1 MKTFAA
7 IDVGTNSFHL
17 IVVKIKSN
25 GNFDVIDQTKEVVRL
40 GEGSGGDI
48 KHISDDAIIRGLA
61 AMKTFK
67 SIADLHNAEIRAV
80 ATSAVREAK
89 NGKDFV
95 ETVAKEVAINIEVI
109 NGFEEARLIYL
120 GVLKA
125 VPAYGSKVLAF
136 DIGGGSTEFVVG
148 LKGEIK
154 YSMSLKL
161 GAVRL
166 TQKYFQ
172 NRVIDSENILECRKW
187 AEGIVYPVVK
197 EIDKYDI
204 QKVVASSGTAM
215 AIALMIYEKN
225 NPAKPIPLVLNNFEV
240 TDKQLFELEKVILSK
255 QNVKSL
261 KEIPGLESKR
271 AEIISAGVIIFTA
284 IIRLTKVKAF
294 SISAMSLREGIVI
307 DSMQKIANRKSVPEL
322 KNIRSESVKHLS
334 KKCNYDRTH
343 CNHSAIISCKIFD
356 DLQQLHGLTAE
367 HREYLEYAAIL
378 HDIGYH
384 IAHSQHHVHSLY
396 IIKNSELLGFNE
408 KEISIIANVARYHRK
423 SLPKETHTDFAEMDI
438 NSKNIINI
446 LSAILRIGDSMDR
459 THTQRIY
466 DVKAEIDGDV
476 IRIKLKIKNSIPEI
490 ELWSLERRKS
500 LFEKVFKKKIVVEY

>member
-48 KHISDDAIIRGLA
+48 KHIPDDAILRGLT

-95 ETVAKEVAINIEVI
+95 ETVAKEVGINIEII

-125 VPAYGSKVLAF
+125 VPAYSSRVLAF

-166 TQKYFQ
+166 TQKYF
-172 NRVIDSENILECRKW
+172 
-187 AEGIVYPVVK
+187 
-197 EIDKYDI
+197 
-204 QKVVASSGTAM
+204 
-215 AIALMIYEKN
+215 
-225 NPAKPIPLVLNNFEV
+225 
-240 TDKQLFELEKVILSK
+240 
-255 QNVKSL
+255 
-261 KEIPGLESKR
+261 
-271 AEIISAGVIIFTA
+271 
-284 IIRLTKVKAF
+284 
-294 SISAMSLREGIVI
+294 
-307 DSMQKIANRKSVPEL
+307 
-322 KNIRSESVKHLS
+322 
-334 KKCNYDRTH
+334 
-343 CNHSAIISCKIFD
+343 
-356 DLQQLHGLTAE
+356 
-367 HREYLEYAAIL
+367 YLI
-378 HDIGYH
+378 
-384 IAHSQHHVHSLY
+384 
-396 IIKNSELLGFNE
+396 
-408 KEISIIANVARYHRK
+408 
-423 SLPKETHTDFAEMDI
+423 
-438 NSKNIINI
+438 
-446 LSAILRIGDSMDR
+446 
-459 THTQRIY
+459 
-466 DVKAEIDGDV
+466 
-476 IRIKLKIKNSIPEI
+476 
-490 ELWSLERRKS
+490 W
-500 LFEKVFKKKIVVEY
+500 